1 MTLLAALA
9 SGTTDVTTPDT
20 PTFLVVQLSAEH
32 PNQLHVLGAAAA
44 MLKAE
49 GATVHAWAPAARV
62 ACFEPGTVA
71 SGLLIASVGNASRAT
86 ALAREWLLPQ
96 LRKALPPSSVPLVLR
111 VTGLP
116 SLGLPE
122 MMDIPTVAS
131 VPRPPRGLRNALMV
145 IQGRATD
152 PARMDQYRDIILPMM
167 KERGSYYE
175 VFALAEGEVEA
186 LSGSWGDQIF
196 AISRWPTRA
205 SAEDFWLADRYQRE
219 AIPKRIGAG
228 RFTVHVL
235 DQEFA

>member
-1 MTLLAALA
+1 MTLFAALA

-20 PTFLVVQLSAEH
+20 PTFLVVQLGSEH
-32 PNQLHVLGAAAA
+32 PNQLHVLGNAASA
-44 MLKAE
+44 LKAE
-49 GATVHAWAPAARV
+49 GASVHAWAPAARV
-62 ACFEPGTVA
+62 ACFEPGTA
-71 SGLLIASVGNASRAT
+71 AAGMLIASVGDASRAMK
-86 ALAREWLLPQ
+86 LARELLIPQ
-96 LRKALPPSSVPLVLR
+96 LRKALPPSSAPLVLR
-111 VTGLP
+111 VKGLP
-116 SLGLPE
+116 SLGLPD

-175 VFALAEGEVEA
+175 VFALSEGEVEA
-186 LSGSWGDQIF
+186 LSGFWGEQIF

-205 SAEDFWLADRYQRE
+205 SAEDFWLADRYQQE
-219 AIPKRIGAG
+219 AIPKRVGAG

-235 DQEFA
+235 DQEIT